1 MALRRRYREHVVQ
14 TKIVLDREHPCL
26 ACGAP
31 WRVRMEKLPA
41 NAQGIGWKRGR
52 GDCSARCGTRD
63 MDAYNRALAERA
75 ERGWSSL

>member
-1 MALRRRYREHVVQ
+1 
-14 TKIVLDREHPCL
+14 
-26 ACGAP
+26 
-31 WRVRMEKLPA
+31 MEKLPA